1 MYVYQIV
8 VVVTIA
14 IDKFISVMIYCSTK
28 KAENGM

>member
-1 MYVYQIV
+1 MYVNQIV
-8 VVVTIA
+8 VLVPIV